1 MSLTHIRTFRVR
13 YYECDAYGHV
23 TEANYVRYME
33 EAAFAASAA
42 AGYSM
47 ERYAALDRGW
57 LVYETEIEY
66 LGPLY
71 YDDRVEVKTWVQ
83 DFRRVRS
90 RRAYE
95 LRLAGTG
102 QLAARAGTDW
112 VYMQLSTR
120 RPVVIEDDL
129 KAAFFPEGPPQS
141 LAARRRFPPS
151 PPPPAGAFRWQ
162 RRVEWRD
169 LDAAGH
175 VNNAV
180 YVDYI
185 QEGWRRMMAAQGWP
199 LERLRAEGVTLRA
212 RRQQLEYKV
221 PALLDEDLE
230 IETWLSEAAADS
242 VLCHAAIRRAGDG
255 RLVLRGRTLYVALEP
270 EGQGLAVLPPGL
282 VADLGPLMA
291 G

>member
-1 MSLTHIRTFRVR
+1 MPLTHIRTFRVR
-13 YYECDAYGHV
+13 YYECDAFGDV

-42 AGYSM
+42 AGYSLD
-47 ERYAALDRGW
+47 RYAVLDRGW

-66 LGPLY
+66 LQPLY
-71 YDDRVEVKTWVQ
+71 YDDRIEVKTWVQ

-95 LRLAGTG
+95 FRLAGTE
-102 QLAARAGTDW
+102 QLAARAVTDW

-120 RPVVIEDDL
+120 RPAVIEDEL
-129 KAAFFPEGPPQS
+129 KAVFFPEGLPQS

-151 PPPPAGAFRWQ
+151 PAAPAGAFRW
-162 RRVEWRD
+162 RRKVEWRD

-199 LERLRAEGVTLRA
+199 LERLRAEGITLRA

-221 PALLDEDLE
+221 PALLDEELE
-230 IETWLSEAAADS
+230 IETWLSEGAADS
-242 VLCHAAIRRAGDG
+242 VLCHAAIRRAEDG
-255 RLVLRGRTLYVALEP
+255 RLVLRGRTRYVALEA
-270 EGQGLAVLPPGL
+270 EGQGPAVLPADL
-282 VADLGPLMA
+282 FADLGPLRA

>member
-1 MSLTHIRTFRVR
+1 MPLTHSRAFRVR
-13 YYECDAYGHV
+13 YYECDPYGCV

-42 AGYSM
+42 AGYGVG
-47 ERYAALDRGW
+47 RYASLDRLW
-57 LVYETEIEY
+57 VVYETEIEY
-66 LGPLY
+66 LQPLY

-95 LRLAGTG
+95 FRLADSE
-102 QLAARAGTDW
+102 QLVARAVTDW
-112 VYMQLSTR
+112 VYLQLSTL
-120 RPVVIEDDL
+120 RPVVIDDEM
-129 KAAFFPEGPPQS
+129 KAVFFPEGPPQS
-141 LAARRRFPPS
+141 RPTRRRVPPV
-151 PPPPAGAFRWQ
+151 PAPPAGAFRWQ

-169 LDAAGH
+169 LDGAGH

-199 LERLRAEGVTLRA
+199 QERLRAEGIVLRA
-212 RRQQLEYKV
+212 RRQHLEYKAA
-221 PALLDEDLE
+221 ALLDEDLE
-230 IETWLSEAAADS
+230 VETWLSEATADS
-242 VLCHAAIRRAGDG
+242 VLCHAAIRRASDG
-255 RLVLRGRTLYVALEP
+255 RLVLRGRTLYVALEA
-270 EGQGLAVLPPGL
+270 EGQGPAVLPVNL
-282 VADLGPLMA
+282 SADLGPLMA